1 MYCYLV
7 YLKKKNSENKLCIR
21 QNNIIKIWNPKGTI
35 YNNIL
40 QQYISE
46 TESFENFI
54 SEYES
59 IKFYN
64 YYSPINNVYDVNLT
78 FTCIDILD
86 QNTIITIDKVNL
98 MNHLKQNWIRSKF
111 QKKINRK
118 CYLYSILKNRLDT
131 NLIFYLFKYIN

>member
-35 YNNIL
+35 YSNIL

-64 YYSPINNVYDVNLT
+64 CYSPINNVYDVNLT
-78 FTCIDILD
+78 FTYIDILD

-98 MNHLKQNWIRSKF
+98 MNDLKQNWIRSKF

>member
-35 YNNIL
+35 YSNIL

-64 YYSPINNVYDVNLT
+64 CYSPINNVYDVNLT

-98 MNHLKQNWIRSKF
+98 MNDLKQNWIRSKF